1 MDISSASSVS
11 ALSGQ
16 AVGDAVENK
25 TLKKAL
31 ENEAQNAAALVNAVP
46 QPAKPSS
53 ANLPSHLGQ
62 NVNTTA

>member
-16 AVGDAVENK
+16 SVGNSVENEV
-25 TLKKAL
+25 LRKAQ
-31 ENEAQNAAALVNAVP
+31 EIQAQNAATLINSIP
-46 QPAKPSS
+46 QPTKSSS
-53 ANLPSHLGQ
+53 ASLPSHLGQ

>member
-16 AVGDAVENK
+16 SVGNSVENEVLRK
-25 TLKKAL
+25 SPEIQAS
-31 ENEAQNAAALVNAVP
+31 AALVNSVP
-46 QPAKPSS
+46 QPTKTSS
-53 ANLPSHLGQ
+53 ANMPSHLGQ

>member
-16 AVGDAVENK
+16 SVGNSI
-25 TLKKAL
+25 
-31 ENEAQNAAALVNAVP
+31 ENEVLRKTQEIQAQNAAALINSVP
-46 QPAKPSS
+46 QPAKSS
-53 ANLPSHLGQ
+53 SVNLPSHLGQ

>member
-16 AVGDAVENK
+16 SVGNAVGNDV
-25 TLKKAL
+25 LKKAL
-31 ENEAQNAAALVNAVP
+31 EIQAQNAAALIDSIP
-46 QPAKPSS
+46 QPTKSSS
-53 ANLPSHLGQ
+53 ANMPSHLGQ

>member
-16 AVGDAVENK
+16 SVGMSVGSEV
-25 TLKKAL
+25 LKKTQQIQ
-31 ENEAQNAAALVNAVP
+31 AQTIADLINAAP
-46 QPAKPSS
+46 QPEKS
-53 ANLPSHLGQ
+53 AAANMPPHLGQ

>member
-16 AVGDAVENK
+16 SVGNSVENEVLRK
-25 TLKKAL
+25 SP
-31 ENEAQNAAALVNAVP
+31 EIQAQNAAALVNSVP
-46 QPAKPSS
+46 QPTKTSS
-53 ANLPSHLGQ
+53 ANMPSHLGQ

>member
-16 AVGDAVENK
+16 SVGNADGNEV
-25 TLKKAL
+25 LKKAL
-31 ENEAQNAAALVNAVP
+31 EIQAQNAAALINSIP
-46 QPAKPSS
+46 QPAKSSS
-53 ANLPSHLGQ
+53 ANMPSHLGQ

>member
-16 AVGDAVENK
+16 SVGNAIENEV
-25 TLKKAL
+25 LKKAR
-31 ENEAQNAAALVNAVP
+31 EIQAQSIAAIINSIP
-46 QPAKPSS
+46 QPVKSPSI
-53 ANLPSHLGQ
+53 NMPSHLGQ

>member
-16 AVGDAVENK
+16 SVGNSAQNEV
-25 TLKKAL
+25 LRKAQ
-31 ENEAQNAAALVNAVP
+31 EIQAQNATALIDSVQ
-46 QPAKPSS
+46 QPAKSSS
-53 ANLPSHLGQ
+53 ANMPSHLGQ

>member
-16 AVGDAVENK
+16 SVGTSVENEVLRK
-25 TLKKAL
+25 SQ
-31 ENEAQNAAALVNAVP
+31 EIPAQNAAALVNSVP
-46 QPAKPSS
+46 QPTKSS
-53 ANLPSHLGQ
+53 PANLPSNLGQ

>member
-16 AVGDAVENK
+16 SVGNAIENEV
-25 TLKKAL
+25 LKKAR
-31 ENEAQNAAALVNAVP
+31 EIQAQSTAAIINSIP
-46 QPAKPSS
+46 QPAKSPSV
-53 ANLPSHLGQ
+53 NMPSHLGQ

>member
-16 AVGDAVENK
+16 SVGNANGNEV
-25 TLKKAL
+25 LKKAL
-31 ENEAQNAAALVNAVP
+31 EIQAHNAAALINSIP
-46 QPAKPSS
+46 QPAKSFS
-53 ANLPSHLGQ
+53 ANMPSHLGQ

>member
-1 MDISSASSVS
+1 MDISSASSVN

-16 AVGDAVENK
+16 AVGDAVGISVQ
-25 TLKKAL
+25 KKAM
-31 ENEAQNAAALVNAVP
+31 EMDKQNMAAVLATVP

-53 ANLPSHLGQ
+53 FNLPPNLGR

>member
-16 AVGDAVENK
+16 SVGNSVENEV
-25 TLKKAL
+25 LRKAQ
-31 ENEAQNAAALVNAVP
+31 EMQAQNAAALINSVP
-46 QPAKPSS
+46 QPAKPSP
-53 ANLPSHLGQ
+53 ANMPSHLGQ